1 MSSGRDPYSAPPR
14 RPLSPLAVVA
24 VVVALLSAGVLLM
37 AGPGAQWDWWHFR
50 TGFRLLRWGA
60 YGGIAAVLLGIAA
73 AAVHARPGASRRGL
87 GLAAA
92 AVVVG
97 LTVVAIP
104 WQWQRMAGQVPP
116 IHDIST
122 DTQDP
127 PEFVAVV
134 PLRADAPNPP
144 EYAGPEVAEQ
154 QRVAYPDLAP
164 VMIPLAR
171 AEVFPL
177 ALQAAR
183 DMGWEIVDA
192 DPVEGRIEAT
202 DRTLWFGF
210 ADDVVIR
217 LATTESGTRLDVRSK
232 SRIGGSDVGANARR
246 IRRYLARLDRML
258 PLG

>member
-1 MSSGRDPYSAPPR
+1 MSSGRDPFSTPPR
-14 RPLSPLAVVA
+14 RPLSVVA
-24 VVVALLSAGVLLM
+24 VLALAVALLSGAMLLL

-50 TGFRLLRWGA
+50 TGFQMLRWGA
-60 YGGIAAVLLGIAA
+60 YGGIAAVLLGVA
-73 AAVHARPGASRRGL
+73 AAVHARPGAPRRGI

-104 WQWQRMAGQVPP
+104 WQWQRMARQVPP

-134 PLRADAPNPP
+134 PLRVDAPNPP
-144 EYAGPEVAEQ
+144 EYAGPEAAER
-154 QRVAYPDLAP
+154 QRAAYPDLEP
-164 VMIPLAR
+164 VLIPMAR

-177 ALQAAR
+177 ALQVAR

-217 LATTESGTRLDVRSK
+217 LRSADGETTLDVRSK

-246 IRRYLARLDRML
+246 IRRYLAQLERAL
-258 PLG
+258 PVG